1 MPQATNSSVA
11 KPSRIR
17 LFTLAA
23 FTSGLLLGSAALH
36 TVHGQEQNAAPAQLT
51 VLSPQNLSTAFSKIA
66 AQVGP
71 AVVNINTTILP
82 KADRKAQG
90 EDGDDQGGNPQD
102 PQDFF
107 RRFFGGPGGP
117 GQGPEQQEQRALGS
131 GFIVDPHGYIV
142 TNNHVIDKADRIYV
156 KLATDPENSQGHPAK
171 LVGTDP
177 ETDLA
182 VIKIDVGHPLP
193 TVKLDNSDSA
203 AVGSWVEAIG
213 SPFDLSQTVTTGIVS
228 ARNRSVQGPIGGQFK
243 HYIQTDAAINPG
255 NSGGPLLDMDG
266 QVVGVNTAIA
276 TESNGSAG
284 IGFAIPS
291 NTVAEV
297 YNQLVG
303 SEHKVVRGS
312 IGIRFQPGISPA
324 VAKLYH
330 ADTGVLVTSVTPGQ
344 PADKAGLKQN
354 DVITSIDGKPVKDGD
369 ALVADISE
377 RHPGSTVKLGYL
389 RDGKQET
396 TTCSIGDRAN
406 LTQVAANEGTPNAPS
421 GNPGKAKLGL
431 SVQDLPEDAPRGLH
445 GVLVRGVTPG
455 SFADE
460 LSPQVVPGLIIDQVN
475 RKPVANKA
483 DFDAIVNGLKP
494 GDTVVFEV
502 RSPNGGQAAL
512 TGGTLS

>member
-11 KPSRIR
+11 KPVRVR
-17 LFTLAA
+17 LFAIATFSA
-23 FTSGLLLGSAALH
+23 GLLIGSAALH
-36 TVHGQEQNAAPAQLT
+36 TVHGQEHAAPDTPAQLA
-51 VLSPQNLSTAFSKIA
+51 VPSPQNLSTAFSKIA
-66 AQVGP
+66 SQVGP

-82 KADRKAQG
+82 KAERKGQA
-90 EDGDDQGGNPQD
+90 DGDDGQGGNPQD

-107 RRFFGGPGGP
+107 RRFFGGPGG
-117 GQGPEQQEQRALGS
+117 QNPEQQEQRALGS

-156 KLATDPENSQGHPAK
+156 KLATDPENSQGHPGK
-171 LVGTDP
+171 LIGTDP
-177 ETDLA
+177 ETALA

-243 HYIQTDAAINPG
+243 HYLQTDAAINPG
-255 NSGGPLLDMDG
+255 NSGGPPLDMDG
-266 QVVGVNTAIA
+266 EVVGVNTAIA

-303 SEHKVVRGS
+303 PEHKVVRGS

-330 ADTGVLVTSVTPGQ
+330 ADTGVLIASVTPGQ

-377 RHPGSTVKLGYL
+377 RHPGSTVNLGYL
-389 RDGKQET
+389 RDGKSAT
-396 TTCSIGDRAN
+396 TTCSIGNRAN
-406 LTQVAANEGTPNAPS
+406 LTQVAANEETPNAPNN
-421 GNPGKAKLGL
+421 NPGKSKLGL
-431 SVQDLPEDAPRGLH
+431 SVEDLPENAPRGLH
-445 GVLVRGVTPG
+445 GVLVQGVAPG

-460 LSPQVVPGLIIDQVN
+460 LNPQVVPGLIIDQVN

-483 DFDAIVNGLKP
+483 EFDAIVSGLKS
-494 GDTVVFEV
+494 GDTVVLEV
-502 RSPNGGQAAL
+502 RSPNSGQAAL